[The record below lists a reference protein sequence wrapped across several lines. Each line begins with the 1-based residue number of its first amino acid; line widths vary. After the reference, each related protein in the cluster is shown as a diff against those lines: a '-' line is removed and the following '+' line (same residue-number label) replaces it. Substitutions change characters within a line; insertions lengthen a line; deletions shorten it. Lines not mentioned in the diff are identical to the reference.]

1 MEKKSKDEYCMKK
14 IVVIGPESTGKSSL
28 CEALANHYNTSWC
41 GEHARQYLKE
51 NGKDYNYDDLLRIA
65 KGQLELEDK
74 KIAEAT
80 NGSYFI
86 DTNMY
91 VMQVW
96 CEYVFHKCH
105 QFIINEIVERNYDLY
120 LLCNIDL
127 PWSFDELREY
137 PDEQSRQ
144 ELYRYYK
151 ELMINQTTP
160 WVEIS
165 GNYEERLSKAIEAV
179 DRII

>member
-1 MEKKSKDEYCMKK
+1 MKK

-28 CEALANHYNTSWC
+28 CKALAEHYNTSWC
-41 GEHARQYLKE
+41 AEYAREYLE
-51 NGKDYNYDDLLRIA
+51 LNGKEYSYDDLLTIA
-65 KGQLELEDK
+65 KGQVELEDRL
-74 KIAEAT
+74 IAEAR
-80 NGSYFI
+80 NGLYFI

-96 CEYVFHKCH
+96 SEYVFGKCH
-105 QFIINEIVERNYDLY
+105 QFIIDEIVERKYDMY
-120 LLCNIDL
+120 LLCNVDL
-127 PWSFDELREY
+127 PWSYDKLREY

-160 WVEIS
+160 WIEIS
-165 GNYEERLSKAIEAV
+165 GNYDERVQKAIEAV
-179 DRII
+179 DKII